1 MSCIELPQMAP
12 PEYLHPKGV
21 KSIVV
26 LDVIIKRMYLN
37 PKLGANTDFLK

>member
-21 KSIVV
+21 KSIAHPKGVKSIAV
-26 LDVIIKRMYLN
+26 LDVIITSL
-37 PKLGANTDFLK
+37 KL